1 MGNCFNSDD
10 SNASPSMPPQTEEGL
25 RGRLI
30 REDTRD
36 VSDYYEVVKNLGEG
50 SLGAVSSARKKGV
63 GGSAYQ
69 TEIKGFFGSLRKIV
83 GRADDSEKQSV
94 SAPAPSSEHS
104 RLYALKAIQLG
115 RVNDVFIEEMNN
127 EIGILRELDHPNIVK
142 AYEVFQSKR
151 QIQIVMDLC
160 AGGDLFA
167 RGPYSEKQAAS
178 ITGQVT
184 SAIAYMHSLNVAHRD
199 LKFENIMWESQHPDA
214 QVKLIDFGLSKK
226 YLPGSV
232 MREGVGTIYTMAPQ
246 VLQGVYTNQAD
257 LWSIGVITFMLLSSR
272 KPFYHRKRKYV
283 INRIMRCDFNFDSS
297 SWTHVSQDSKDFVS
311 ALLKLDPQERLTAEE
326 ALKHNWQQKSYSL
339 SDRRPT
345 GDVMETIHGHLIAF
359 GENSELKKISLMVV
373 AHRSSPVELMK
384 IREAFDQY
392 DTANDGTITQLE
404 FKTELSKLGKYSDQE
419 IDEIFKSID
428 IDKTGTIHYTEFLAA
443 TIEAHGFIEEERF
456 AEAFDRIDSD
466 DTGYISRKNLRQLLG
481 SDYSDIRANMLF
493 ADADIN
499 KDGKI
504 SFSEFVKAMR
514 KENNDLKRQVSRE
527 SYDDQEKGDSKL
539 LTISAKIPGGREK

>member
-1 MGNCFNSDD
+1 
-10 SNASPSMPPQTEEGL
+10 
-25 RGRLI
+25 
-30 REDTRD
+30 
-36 VSDYYEVVKNLGEG
+36 
-50 SLGAVSSARKKGV
+50 
-63 GGSAYQ
+63 
-69 TEIKGFFGSLRKIV
+69 
-83 GRADDSEKQSV
+83 
-94 SAPAPSSEHS
+94 
-104 RLYALKAIQLG
+104 
-115 RVNDVFIEEMNN
+115 
-127 EIGILRELDHPNIVK
+127 
-142 AYEVFQSKR
+142 
-151 QIQIVMDLC
+151 
-160 AGGDLFA
+160 
-167 RGPYSEKQAAS
+167 
-178 ITGQVT
+178 
-184 SAIAYMHSLNVAHRD
+184 
-199 LKFENIMWESQHPDA
+199 
-214 QVKLIDFGLSKK
+214 
-226 YLPGSV
+226 
-232 MREGVGTIYTMAPQ
+232 
-246 VLQGVYTNQAD
+246 
-257 LWSIGVITFMLLSSR
+257 
-272 KPFYHRKRKYV
+272 
-283 INRIMRCDFNFDSS
+283 
-297 SWTHVSQDSKDFVS
+297 VSQDAKDFVS

-392 DTANDGTITQLE
+392 DKANDGTITQLE

-419 IDEIFKSID
+419 IYEIFKSID

-443 TIEAHGFIEEERF
+443 TIEAHGFIEEERL